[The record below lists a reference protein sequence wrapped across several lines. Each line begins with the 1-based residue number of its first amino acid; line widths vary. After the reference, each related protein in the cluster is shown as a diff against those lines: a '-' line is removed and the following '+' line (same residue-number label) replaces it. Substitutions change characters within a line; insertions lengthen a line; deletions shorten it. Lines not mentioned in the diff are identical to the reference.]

1 MMGMG
6 NNDEMN
12 ADEEARL
19 LKERARSVALIS
31 REARSNQRRY
41 ASVLG
46 DDFNELFKFSQL
58 KLRKKHLRFA
68 RSHIHDWGLFALEP
82 IAPEEMII
90 EYTGEV
96 IRVPVADA
104 REKKYA
110 RQGIGSSY
118 FFRVE
123 RDHVID
129 ATKFGNLA
137 RFINHC
143 CDPTCY
149 AKVISAE
156 GAKKIVIYSKVAID
170 VNEEITYDY
179 KFPIE
184 EEKIKCLCGAMNC
197 RGFLN

>member
-68 RSHIHDWGLFALEP
+68 RYVPTWFDQAAGKSSEFVLGAIESFDWYYVCA
-82 IAPEEMII
+82 
-90 EYTGEV
+90 
-96 IRVPVADA
+96 
-104 REKKYA
+104 
-110 RQGIGSSY
+110 
-118 FFRVE
+118 
-123 RDHVID
+123 
-129 ATKFGNLA
+129 
-137 RFINHC
+137 
-143 CDPTCY
+143 
-149 AKVISAE
+149 
-156 GAKKIVIYSKVAID
+156 
-170 VNEEITYDY
+170 
-179 KFPIE
+179 
-184 EEKIKCLCGAMNC
+184 
-197 RGFLN
+197 